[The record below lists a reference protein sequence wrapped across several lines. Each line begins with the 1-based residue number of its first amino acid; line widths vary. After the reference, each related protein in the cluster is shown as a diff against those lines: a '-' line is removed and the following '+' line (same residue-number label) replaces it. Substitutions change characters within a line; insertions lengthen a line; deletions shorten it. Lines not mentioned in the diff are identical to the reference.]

1 MIFSIKTWLPLA
13 LAITLIYGAI
23 YATGQQILRQG
34 ANDPQIQLAED
45 AGRDLDQG
53 ATATT
58 VVGQQTVDLGTSLAP
73 FLMVVDS
80 KGTVVAS
87 SGVINGQAQKPP
99 QGALDY
105 ATAHGQHRV
114 TWQPTATI
122 RQAVVIQPYSH
133 GWVISG
139 RSLREVEVRI
149 AKLSLQ
155 LGTAWFITLA
165 LSFLMSLFLTPRKK

>member
-1 MIFSIKTWLPLA
+1 
-13 LAITLIYGAI
+13 
-23 YATGQQILRQG
+23 
-34 ANDPQIQLAED
+34 
-45 AGRDLDQG
+45 
-53 ATATT
+53 
-58 VVGQQTVDLGTSLAP
+58 
-73 FLMVVDS
+73 MVVDS

-149 AKLSLQ
+149 GKLSLQ

-165 LSFLMSLFLTPRKK
+165 LSFLFLIPVTYYFHTNFLDPMQMTMFLKNLSIMGGMLLLAAYGPGKYSLDEMLAKKA